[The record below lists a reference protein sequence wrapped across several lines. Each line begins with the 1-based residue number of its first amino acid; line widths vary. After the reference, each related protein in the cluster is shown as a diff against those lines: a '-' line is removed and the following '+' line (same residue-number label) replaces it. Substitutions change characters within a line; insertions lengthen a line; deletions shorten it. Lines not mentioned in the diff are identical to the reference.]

1 MVLPETL
8 AVRPFTHPVRGE
20 VVPPGSKSLTNR
32 ALLLAALCDGPVTL
46 RGALFSEDT
55 SVMAA
60 ALKALG
66 FSVAE
71 DPAHAELRVDG
82 RAGAIPAA
90 KAELFVGLA
99 GTAARFL
106 TALCSAAPSGV
117 FRIDGVPQMRRRP
130 MKGLIDSLRSLGA
143 DIRCL
148 GAEGHFPIEVRARG
162 LRRGSVRIDASE
174 SSQML
179 SALLMVS
186 PLAGQ
191 GTGEP
196 QAPAGD
202 TAVSVALSASVREPF
217 VEMTMQLMR
226 QFGVPVSHDAEGFH
240 IPRRHYHIEGRTFTV
255 EPDATAASYF
265 LALPFAAG
273 GAVMVRGLGRS
284 DPAGGPLQG
293 DLRFASVLESAGMTI
308 RAGGDGMR
316 AESPP
321 SSPRRGGNWDFREFS
336 DTFLTLAAVAPLLD
350 GPTRISGIAHTR
362 KQETDRIVA
371 MATELRK
378 ILGESSVLTTHDSLE
393 ISPVPVEEVR
403 RRAARQPEGSFAIE
417 TYGDHRVAMSFAI
430 LGSHPLF
437 GDDNPW
443 IRIRNPSCCA
453 KTFPNFFDE
462 LDRLREDSAKNP

>member
-1 MVLPETL
+1 MALPETV

-32 ALLLAALCDGPVTL
+32 ALLLASLCDGPVKL

-55 SVMAA
+55 SVMVA

-66 FSVAE
+66 FSVSE
-71 DPAHAELRVDG
+71 DPAHSALRVEG
-82 RAGAIPAA
+82 RGGAIPSA
-90 KAELFVGLA
+90 KAEIFVGLA

-106 TALCSAAPSGV
+106 TALCATAPSGV

-130 MKGLIDSLRSLGA
+130 MKGLIDTLRSLGA

-148 GAEGHFPIEVRARG
+148 GEEGFFPIEVRGRG
-162 LRRGSVRIDASE
+162 LRRGSVRLDASE

-179 SALLMVS
+179 SALLMVA

-191 GTGEP
+191 GTNEP
-196 QAPAGD
+196 PAPVWD

-217 VEMTMQLMR
+217 VEMTMHLMR
-226 QFGVPVSHDAEGFH
+226 QFGVPVSHDAAGFH
-240 IPRRHYHIEGRTFTV
+240 IPRRHYHLENSTYTV

-273 GAVMVRGLGRS
+273 GSVLVRGLGRTG
-284 DPAGGPLQG
+284 PAEGPLQG
-293 DLRFASVLESAGMTI
+293 DLRFAGVLESAGMMI
-308 RAGGDGMR
+308 RTGPDGIS
-316 AESPP
+316 AESLPP
-321 SSPRRGGNWDFREFS
+321 APRRGGDWNFREFS
-336 DTFLTLAAVAPLLD
+336 DTFLTLAAVAPLLG

-362 KQETDRIVA
+362 KQETDRIAA
-371 MATELRK
+371 MAAELRK
-378 ILGESSVLTTHDSLE
+378 ILGEGHVLTTDDSLE
-393 ISPVPVEEVR
+393 ISPVPAEEIR

-417 TYGDHRVAMSFAI
+417 TYGDHRVAMSFAV

-437 GDDNPW
+437 GDGRPW
-443 IRIRNPSCCA
+443 IRIRNPDCCA

-462 LDRLREDSAKNP
+462 LDRLREDSATNS